1 MKKSKKV
8 LTIILIV
15 LVILL
20 AVAYTVLYVL
30 FPEQTP
36 YYTNLV
42 IDYICNKPLPVIG
55 ISTLVLFVLV
65 FRLVRFIVLNKGK
78 KYSEL
83 QSQIDILRHD
93 LAQAREDAENYKQIA
108 YDLYEKTNENIKEV
122 CDASANRKVKAVGE
136 KIYGKENDSKTET
149 ESI

>member
-83 QSQIDILRHD
+83 QSQINILKQD
-93 LAQAREDAENYKQIA
+93 LINARQDAEKYKQIT